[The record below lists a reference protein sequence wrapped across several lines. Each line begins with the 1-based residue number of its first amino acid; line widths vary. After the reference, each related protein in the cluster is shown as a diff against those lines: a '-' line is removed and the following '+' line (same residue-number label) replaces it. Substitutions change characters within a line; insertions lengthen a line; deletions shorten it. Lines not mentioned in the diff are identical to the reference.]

1 MRSFFFSV
9 VLLSGPALAA
19 PDDLIVVTA
28 SRTAQPLSAVG
39 QSITIVGADELQ
51 RRQAT
56 SVVEALRLVPGISFS
71 RTGGMGTATSLY
83 IRGAETDQ
91 TVALIDGVKVNDPAA
106 VGGGFNFGPLMTG
119 NLERI
124 EVLRGPASVIWGS
137 QAIGGV
143 VHLITATPGEDLMA
157 NVRGEY
163 GWRNSSELV
172 GNVSGRSGA
181 LAASLGLGW
190 FRSDGVSVFSE
201 ARGGRERDGF
211 ENIGANGRLS
221 LAVDANVDLEARA
234 FFAKARTDIDGFPA
248 PAFALADTREVARST
263 QFVGYAGA
271 NVRLFDGKLANRFGY
286 AHTIIDREDRN
297 PDTPT
302 TGFDAL
308 GRTERFEYQGVLM
321 LGQAGRL
328 VFGVERE
335 QSRLFN
341 QSLGRAAIRA
351 RARIDSVYMQA
362 SLAPV
367 EGVDLSA
374 GVRHDDHDQFGGS
387 TIFSG
392 SASLSPNGGAT
403 RLRASYAEG
412 FKAPSL
418 FQLFSSFGNVA
429 LAPERSASLDA
440 GLSQSLL
447 EGGVELSATWYRRLT
462 RNQIDFVSCFG
473 NPAAFCAGRPSGTY
487 DNLRRTRGE
496 GVELAMTLRPLE
508 TVTAVVGY
516 TFLDATNRDNGRQ
529 LARRPRNTAQVS
541 VDAGLGHGLSIGGN
555 VQMVDRRFDDVA
567 NMRRLPGYVLVDLR
581 AAWSLTERLEVYG
594 RIENLFDERYETV
607 FQYGSPGRGAWVGV
621 RVRL

>member
-1 MRSFFFSV
+1 MRNFLFSF
-9 VLLSGPALAA
+9 VLVSGPVLAA
-19 PDDLIVVTA
+19 PENPIVVTA

-39 QSITIVGADELQ
+39 QSITIIGADELQ
-51 RRQAT
+51 RRQAH
-56 SVVEALRLVPGISFS
+56 SVVEALRLVPGVAFS
-71 RTGGMGTATSLY
+71 RTGGQGTATSLY

-119 NLERI
+119 NLQRI

-143 VHLITATPGEDLMA
+143 VHLITRLPGDDLA
-157 NVRGEY
+157 GNVRGEI
-163 GWRNSSELV
+163 GWRNSAELV
-172 GNVSGRSGA
+172 GNVSGRAGP
-181 LAASLGLGW
+181 LAASFGAGW

-211 ENIGANGRLS
+211 ENVGANGRLS

-248 PAFALADTREVARST
+248 PAFALADTADVARST

-297 PDTPT
+297 PDVPT
-302 TGFDAL
+302 SGFDAL
-308 GRTERFEYQGVLM
+308 GRTERFEYQGVLS
-321 LGQAGRL
+321 LGLGRL
-328 VFGVERE
+328 VFGAERE

-341 QSLGRAAIRA
+341 QSRGAGPVRA
-351 RARIDSVYMQA
+351 RARIDSLYLQA
-362 SLAPV
+362 SLAPL

-374 GVRHDDHDQFGGS
+374 GMRHDDHDQFGGS

-392 SASLSPNGGAT
+392 SASLTPNGGRT
-403 RLRASYAEG
+403 RVRASYAEG

-440 GLSQSLL
+440 GVVQQLL
-447 EGGVELSATWYRRLT
+447 EGGVELSATWFRRLT
-462 RNQIDFVSCFG
+462 RNQIDFVSCFN
-473 NPAAFCAGRPSGTY
+473 NPAAFCTGRPFGTY
-487 DNLRRTRGE
+487 DNIRRTRGE
-496 GVELAMTLRPLE
+496 GVEVAMTLRPVEAL
-508 TVTAVVGY
+508 TAVVGY
-516 TFLDATNRDNGRQ
+516 TFLDAVNRDNGRQ

-541 VDAGLGHGLSIGGN
+541 LDAALGHGLSLGGN
-555 VQMVDRRFDDVA
+555 VQMLDRRFDDVA
-567 NMRRLPGYVLVDLR
+567 NTRMLPGYVLVDLR
-581 AAWSLTERLEVYG
+581 AAWALNDRLEFYG
-594 RIENLFDERYETV
+594 RVENLFDARYETV

-621 RVRL
+621 RARL